1 MARHSAAQSP
11 VRVAEWVWFALVAV
25 ILVVALVVGWFVLAS
40 RQATEKTEATCI
52 DGEQELTVWA
62 DPAAED
68 VAQRLVDGYNETD
81 PVVRD
86 RCVTA
91 SVEVRSTAEATLA
104 YRGGQPGVAPVWIP
118 AGTGFISGLSGAP
131 TEVPVVG
138 SDELI
143 HRVPEGADADVARAM
158 LPTGAASMVTALAA
172 EAAGVPLDMESDATL
187 EALRAAPD
195 VQSTVDENLP
205 VLSSASLLGEQSE
218 GNETTVGEV
227 QFPLV
232 AFGSSPAV
240 DENQARA
247 AADLAEKATAEDTE
261 AAGETVT
268 TEPAS
273 PWLSRVA
280 GVLADVPLG

>member
-1 MARHSAAQSP
+1 MSRHSAAQSP
-11 VRVAEWVWFALVAV
+11 VRVAGWVWFALVAV
-25 ILVVALVVGWFVLAS
+25 ILVVALVVGWFVLAA
-40 RQATEKTEATCI
+40 RQSSDEAAATCI
-52 DGEQELTVWA
+52 DGDQELTVWA

-68 VAQRLVDGYNETD
+68 VARQVVADYNETD

-91 SVEVRSTAEATLA
+91 SVAVRSTAEATLA

-131 TEVPVVG
+131 DEVPVVG
-138 SDELI
+138 SADLV
-143 HRVPEGADADVARAM
+143 HRIPEGADADVARAV

-172 EAAGVPLDMESDATL
+172 EAAGVPLDTESDAAL

-195 VQSTVDENLP
+195 VQAAVDENLP
-205 VLSSASLLGEQSE
+205 VLSTASLLGGEGE
-218 GNETTVGEV
+218 GNDATVGEV

-247 AADLAEKATAEDTE
+247 AADFAEKADAGDSVTA
-261 AAGETVT
+261 
-268 TEPAS
+268 EPAS

>member
-11 VRVAEWVWFALVAV
+11 VRVAGWVWFALVAV

-40 RQATEKTEATCI
+40 RQSSDEAEGACI
-52 DGEQELTVWA
+52 DGDQELTVWA

-68 VAQRLVDGYNETD
+68 VARQLVADYNDTE

-131 TEVPVVG
+131 NEVPVVG
-138 SDELI
+138 SDDLV
-143 HRVPEGADADVARAM
+143 HRVPEGADADVARAV
-158 LPTGAASMVTALAA
+158 LPTDAASMVTALAA

-195 VQSTVDENLP
+195 VQAAVDENLP
-205 VLSSASLLGEQSE
+205 VLSSASLLGEQAG
-218 GNETTVGEV
+218 GNDATVGEV

-247 AADLAEKATAEDTE
+247 AADFAEKADAEGTGESVTA
-261 AAGETVT
+261 
-268 TEPAS
+268 EPAS